1 MKNDPDYKKNQRD
14 SYKNWLENNSDY
26 WKNYRRRHPDYV
38 KANRQLQKGRDKMR
52 RIQVLAKMDALK
64 NDLPVKARVYRMF
77 SGENMELAK
86 MDASWQRIYL
96 VPDS

>member
-1 MKNDPDYKKNQRD
+1 
-14 SYKNWLENNSDY
+14 
-26 WKNYRRRHPDYV
+26 
-38 KANRQLQKGRDKMR
+38 MR